1 MALYPRQN
9 STFACNI
16 VALNYCLFS
25 HSNIQLHNSTFSI
38 QKSMHVHN
46 LNATLFIEHV
56 TLLFN
61 VQCMRCKMRYA
72 SNAIQLPC
80 SLHSQSISIFC
91 FHISSFNMQ
100 HSCLSMQRWSLLRVL
115 RCRVR
120 YACSTIQYSSLDI
133 KLHARVNWP
142 WDSKPLYKVCGLKIV
157 ACGVPVFQVTQWW
170 QIVETLGRRLG
181 STRRP
186 HFVAWRSNC

>member
-46 LNATLFIEHV
+46 LNATLFIEHA
-56 TLLFN
+56 TFLFN

-100 HSCLSMQRWSLLRVL
+100 HSCLSMQRWSSLRVL

-120 YACSTIQYSSLDI
+120 YACSMIQYSSLDI
-133 KLHARVNWP
+133 KLHAQVNWP
-142 WDSKPLYKVCGLKIV
+142 WDGKPLYKHHYTCSQDPLIGFLSRWLLSDRPTTFSSRLLK
-157 ACGVPVFQVTQWW
+157 C
-170 QIVETLGRRLG
+170 
-181 STRRP
+181 
-186 HFVAWRSNC
+186 